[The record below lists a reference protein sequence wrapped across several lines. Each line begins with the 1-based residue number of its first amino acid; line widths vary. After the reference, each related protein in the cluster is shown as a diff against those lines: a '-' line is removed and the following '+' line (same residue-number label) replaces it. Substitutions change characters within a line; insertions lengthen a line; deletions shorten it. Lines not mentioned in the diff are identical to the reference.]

1 MRTRVVFSAFVFVVA
16 GATAAAAQ
24 GPEPAPAPPAAPAAP
39 TATAPA
45 APEAPGRGRPGRPGE
60 LGAPVMPPLVPLMPL
75 TLDGDALYEQARN
88 LIERGRYDAALQ
100 QFDRLAEMK
109 TPRTDAAMYWK
120 AYAAEKLGNQAQ
132 ALATLADLQKQ
143 FADSRWLKDAR
154 ALELEVRQASG
165 QRVSPDAQPDEDL
178 KLLALQGLMQNQ
190 PDEALP
196 VIEKML
202 AGSDN
207 VRVKDRALFL
217 LSRSRN
223 ARARD
228 IIASTAKSGSN
239 PDLQLR
245 AITYLGMMRD
255 ANGAAPEA
263 TSALQDVYR
272 TTSDDSVKR
281 AVIRSMGMSNN
292 AASLVAIARTEKNAE
307 LKKEIVARLS
317 TMKTKEATDYLLELL
332 K

>member
-1 MRTRVVFSAFVFVVA
+1 VI
-16 GATAAAAQ
+16 
-24 GPEPAPAPPAAPAAP
+24 
-39 TATAPA
+39 
-45 APEAPGRGRPGRPGE
+45 
-60 LGAPVMPPLVPLMPL
+60 PPLPPLAGFRV
-75 TLDGDALYEQARN
+75 DGDALYEQARN
-88 LIERGRYDAALQ
+88 LIERGRYELALD
-100 QFDRLAEMK
+100 QFNRLMEMK

-120 AYAAEKLGNQAQ
+120 AYAAEKLGDQAQ
-132 ALATLADLQKQ
+132 ALATLADLQRQ
-143 FADSRWLKDAR
+143 FANSRWLKDAR

-190 PDEALP
+190 PDQALP

-223 ARARD
+223 PQARN
-228 IIASTAKSGSN
+228 IIVSTAKSSSN

-263 TSALQDVYR
+263 ASALQDVYK
-272 TTSDDSVKR
+272 TTSDESVKR
-281 AVIRSMGMSNN
+281 AVIRAMGMNNN
-292 AASLVAIARTEKNAE
+292 AAALVALARAEKNPE
-307 LKKEIVARLS
+307 LKKEIVSRLS
-317 TMKTKEATDYLLELL
+317 GMKGKEATDYLLELL